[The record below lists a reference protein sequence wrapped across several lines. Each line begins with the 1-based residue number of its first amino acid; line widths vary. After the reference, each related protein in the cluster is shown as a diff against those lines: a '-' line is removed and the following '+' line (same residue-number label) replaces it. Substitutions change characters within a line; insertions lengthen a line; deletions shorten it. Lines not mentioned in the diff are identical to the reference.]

1 MNSRV
6 RVISFLLVGGLL
18 AGASCTAGPAGT
30 EVIAPSSSAEVAS
43 TAIAVPTVPLSTPTP
58 SAMPAPRF
66 FTEQFE
72 NGFPDWSLFQ
82 VGGEQSDLGLRA
94 ENGKLVFDITRSA
107 EAYVIYDGS
116 AYEDVRVDVTAQN
129 LGSNEAVVILICRY
143 DPPNGWYE
151 FQVADSGQYSIWYGE
166 GTTPYNR
173 SFESIY
179 LAGQADNMN
188 RGHAVNT
195 YSATCKGATLSL
207 SVNGVIAR
215 TVQESRWGLQ
225 RGKIGITAVGSRR
238 FPVTVAFD
246 QLTTSQ
252 P

>member
-1 MNSRV
+1 MHSRV
-6 RVISFLLVGGLL
+6 RAISFLLVGGLL
-18 AGASCTAGPAGT
+18 AASSCTAAPAGT
-30 EVIAPSSSAEVAS
+30 QVTVPSDSATVAW
-43 TAIAVPTVPLSTPTP
+43 TATVVPTIALPTPTLSP
-58 SAMPAPRF
+58 VPAPKF
-66 FTEQFE
+66 FTEEFD

-82 VGGEQSDLGLRA
+82 AGGEQSDLGLSA
-94 ENGKLVFDITRSA
+94 ENGNLVFNITRSA

-129 LGSNEAVVILICRY
+129 LGSNEAVIILICRY
-143 DPPNGWYE
+143 DPKNGWYE
-151 FQVADSGQYSIWYGE
+151 FQIADSGRYSIWYGQ

-179 LAGQADNMN
+179 LAGQADNLN

-195 YSATCKGATLSL
+195 YSATCKGATLSM
-207 SVNGVIAR
+207 SINGVMAR

-225 RGKIGITAVGSRR
+225 RGKIGITAVGSRK
-238 FPVTVAFD
+238 FPVRVAFG
-246 QLTTSQ
+246 QVTTSQ